1 MMSCPY
7 CDSDDIRLKDIL
19 RLTMI
24 DLEKDGNS
32 VVEVRRAVCMECR
45 ETSYAYRAYRSEDS
59 YEFIRRDQLET
70 RTGIRVRSGF
80 GKARGRRA

>member
-7 CDSDDIRLKDIL
+7 CDSDDIHLKEVL
-19 RLTMI
+19 RLTML
-24 DLEKDGNS
+24 DLQKDGNS

-80 GKARGRRA
+80 GKARGWRA